1 MAPSIEILI
10 GRRIRQFRK
19 AKGLSQA
26 QLARVLGI
34 SFQQVQKYE
43 SGQNRIGAG
52 RLWAIATVLDT
63 PVATFFEDPN
73 SSGFASTQ
81 NDTIKVPF
89 VMLCQMFN
97 DIDDHEVREA
107 ITQLLLAYHGSRKG

>member
-52 RLWAIATVLDT
+52 RLWAIATALEI
-63 PVATFFEDPN
+63 PIATFFEDPE
-73 SSGFASTQ
+73 SSGFAPTQ
-81 NDTIKVPF
+81 SDKGDAAPF
-89 VMLCQMFN
+89 VQMFN
-97 DIDDHEVREA
+97 DIDDKEVREA
-107 ITQLLLAYHGSRKG
+107 ITQLLLAYHGSRKV